1 MAYFTTREV
10 EAFFGHRD
18 PAVDMEEY
26 LRVLNVA
33 HDLPP
38 LEALAVPVPGRWPSG
53 RSTAGQGTPGRTRPL
68 WTVRVAAMFCLL
80 EVVLFGAGALV
91 DHPSGIVAVIAF
103 LAMLI
108 GALAAVIIVYQHRS

>member
-18 PAVDMEEY
+18 PTVDMEEY

-38 LEALAVPVPGRWPSG
+38 LEALAAIEELLEHAKSEADTAWVAAAAFEAVVDLRYQAL
-53 RSTAGQGTPGRTRPL
+53 RSTHDEALRRHATLRDALQG
-68 WTVRVAAMFCLL
+68 
-80 EVVLFGAGALV
+80 
-91 DHPSGIVAVIAF
+91 VIA
-103 LAMLI
+103 
-108 GALAAVIIVYQHRS
+108 